1 MTHRKQEAGFT
12 LLEAMIALAIVAMVV
27 TSVLAVRTNSLIDAS
42 EARNW
47 RVAREVAQEILSELS
62 AGARDTPPAYQMGP
76 EPIPSMKNVEKW
88 RYQIVIGQERISSIE
103 ADMESASSDGGNQMV
118 DRRAFQRDR
127 DDLRRARQKG
137 MSFNDYREQTRL
149 DEVDRLDS
157 EEDVP
162 PSEDEF
168 EEVAVFVFF
177 PNVRPGQAEIGHFV
191 LKSRISTLALEGLTT
206 EEAEALNPEEQEN
219 NTSGEGSSNPPGGGT
234 SK

>member
-1 MTHRKQEAGFT
+1 MIHRKPEAGFT

-62 AGARDTPPAYQMGP
+62 AGARDEPPEYNMQPA
-76 EPIPSMKNVEKW
+76 PIPSMKSVKKW
-88 RYQIVIGQERISSIE
+88 SYQIVIGQERIASIE
-103 ADMESASSDGGNQMV
+103 ADIDSEMSDNDNEMV
-118 DRRAFQRDR
+118 DRRNYQRER
-127 DDLRRARQKG
+127 DDLRQARQKG
-137 MSFNDYREQTRL
+137 MSFFDYREQAQIEEDERL
-149 DEVDRLDS
+149 ES
-157 EEDVP
+157 EEDIP

-177 PNVRPGQAEIGHFV
+177 PNVRPGQSEFGHFV
-191 LKSRISTLALEGLTT
+191 LKSRISTLAIEGLTT
-206 EEAEALNPEEQEN
+206 EQAESLISATEDS
-219 NTSGEGSSNPPGGGT
+219 TSSEGEGTPPGGGT